1 MKFTMTSDIHIC
13 MYSVSRYKYPYV
25 IACKFYLVHKG
36 ENKEKWTEEVVISC
50 GHI

>member
-1 MKFTMTSDIHIC
+1 MKFTMTSDIYIY
-13 MYSVSRYKYPYV
+13 MYIDTYTYV
-25 IACKFYLVHKG
+25 ITCKLYLVHKG